1 MALPHVHAIRKYE
14 IEANSSFDAL
24 RAAKQQISGDFDRL
38 EVYDATGKLRVTDC
52 TGEAV
57 KAGEMITIIG
67 AQPPKP
73 QKK

>member
-1 MALPHVHAIRKYE
+1 M
-14 IEANSSFDAL
+14 
-24 RAAKQQISGDFDRL
+24 

-73 QKK
+73 QK